1 MAFKPQELCVY
12 AIITTGLAMMR
23 IRERTNVR
31 FFGRAPESGTAA
43 YGHPFQGAAV
53 SPVLSDDGSI
63 DKVWIG
69 MAGRFGSV

>member
-1 MAFKPQELCVY
+1 MTHVAGHDRSQKL
-12 AIITTGLAMMR
+12 LL
-23 IRERTNVR
+23 
-31 FFGRAPESGTAA
+31 PESLDDYVGPEN
-43 YGHPFQGAAV
+43 HPFQGDMV